1 MQSMKYKPLR
11 KLLPTQFLTSFSFS
25 QLLLRLCCSS
35 SLLLQRSILLLSDH
49 HQDHLDS
56 EAPSKALALPLWIAV
71 IAVRTLPIPLPS
83 CLPLVMKTT
92 EQNETHLKSQLRFTC
107 SSICREMVIISE
119 NNRAFALLFHNVILR
134 Q

>member
-35 SLLLQRSILLLSDH
+35 SLLLQRSILLLSDR

-56 EAPSKALALPLWIAV
+56 EALSLPLWIAI
-71 IAVRTLPIPLPS
+71 IAVRILPIPLPS
-83 CLPLVMKTT
+83 YLPFVMKTT
-92 EQNETHLKSQLRFTC
+92 KQNKTHLKSQFHFTY
-107 SSICREMVIISE
+107 SSICSEMVIISE
-119 NNRAFALLFHNVILR
+119 NRSFALLFHNVILR